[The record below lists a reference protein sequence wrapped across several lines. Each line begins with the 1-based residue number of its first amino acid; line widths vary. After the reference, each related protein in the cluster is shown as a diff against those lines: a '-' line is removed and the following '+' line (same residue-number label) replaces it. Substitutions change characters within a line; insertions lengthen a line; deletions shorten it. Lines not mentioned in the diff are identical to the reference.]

1 MSVQKKKKSVEAGLW
16 PENLSSP
23 FYFNLKNPTK
33 METEDSKEFRTYT
46 CLCNLR
52 RKIQHE
58 SGFTNLWSH
67 IEKQLFGTLIIL
79 VISKKG
85 FLNLFPNLFPI
96 SWPRNFILQYFLPR
110 NTIFIYNNYCNK
122 FPMKYLFREV
132 WRRLSEKII
141 FWVNDV
147 FTQWKISMIRGYAW
161 RKTEATRPLILQ

>member
-1 MSVQKKKKSVEAGLW
+1 MSVQKKKSVEAGLW

-58 SGFTNLWSH
+58 SGYTNLWSH

-96 SWPRNFILQYFLPR
+96 SWPRNFILQYLPWVKTNQLYSVHQIGAGCTTMSPR
-110 NTIFIYNNYCNK
+110 DGDVRYSLIIK
-122 FPMKYLFREV
+122 FDR
-132 WRRLSEKII
+132 
-141 FWVNDV
+141 
-147 FTQWKISMIRGYAW
+147 
-161 RKTEATRPLILQ
+161 